1 MWQTR
6 CCRGCRNAPLHLPA
20 TSVIA
25 DRPSVCPSVEL
36 RFRARFI
43 LFHYCFI
50 DRRVCRRLS
59 TLRRTSDRFCKSKLH
74 FFRSAPHHYSTAAR
88 RLPQPSPPLERSC
101 MAPLGGPTPTE
112 ADDQMVDD
120 ERRAPSAIRLLYIS
134 VGEYRVSRNNQ
145 RERERERE
153 RAMWWA
159 AATQVR
165 RCAAIV
171 SLRKSS

>member
-1 MWQTR
+1 MAHYLSDSACVADQMLPWLPKRT
-6 CCRGCRNAPLHLPA
+6 APSPGNVCHC
-20 TSVIA
+20 
-25 DRPSVCPSVEL
+25 RPSV
-36 RFRARFI
+36 
-43 LFHYCFI
+43 
-50 DRRVCRRLS
+50 RLS
-59 TLRRTSDRFCKSKLH
+59 VRRTAIPRKIYIISLLFYRSASVPAALDSSTNVRSVLQIEIT

-145 RERERERE
+145 RERERERCGGLL
-153 RAMWWA
+153 RP
-159 AATQVR
+159 
-165 RCAAIV
+165 RCDGAP
-171 SLRKSS
+171 L